1 MLRTQP
7 GEGPWGREE
16 TGEGVVPINW
26 PARPEAGGGRSG
38 AAPERILVFVS
49 PRRTLRAPQL
59 FADGFIW
66 FLFEAGE
73 SQGEP

>member
-1 MLRTQP
+1 M
-7 GEGPWGREE
+7 
-16 TGEGVVPINW
+16 
-26 PARPEAGGGRSG
+26 GGGRRREKGLFPLTGRRGPRQEGGAGGG